1 VHRESLSVAF
11 VAKIT
16 AASGSEDDLAELL
29 TGAVALANAEEG
41 TVVWFAVRTTPDTFW
56 IFDAFANEDDRQVHA
71 SGQIVAALN
80 ENANLLRAE
89 PEIMPADILAS
100 KLP

>member
-1 VHRESLSVAF
+1 VDQLSVAF

-16 AASGSEDDLAELL
+16 SAPGSEEELAELL
-29 TGAVALANAEEG
+29 TGAVELANAEEG
-41 TVVWFAVRTTPDTFW
+41 TVVWFAVRTAPDTFW
-56 IFDAFANEDDRQVHA
+56 IFDAFTNEEDRQAHA
-71 SGQIVAALN
+71 NGQIVAALN
-80 ENANLLRAE
+80 ENANLLGSE

>member
-1 VHRESLSVAF
+1 MQHLSVAF

-16 AASGSEDDLAELL
+16 AASGSEGDLADLL
-29 TGAVALANAEEG
+29 TGAVELANAEEG
-41 TVVWFAVRTTPDTFW
+41 TVVWFAVRTAPDTFW
-56 IFDAFANEDDRQVHA
+56 IFDAFANEEDRQAHA
-71 SGQIVAALN
+71 NGQIVAALN
-80 ENANLLRAE
+80 ENASLLGAD